1 MKHEHDMAANKSSEA
16 SLHHPHPQNKM
27 DSFLCT
33 QHKIAM
39 YVYLLL
45 LDRIFKMHPRVALH
59 KLT

>member
-1 MKHEHDMAANKSSEA
+1 MKHEHDMAANKSSEYSEA

-39 YVYLLL
+39 YIY
-45 LDRIFKMHPRVALH
+45 
-59 KLT
+59 